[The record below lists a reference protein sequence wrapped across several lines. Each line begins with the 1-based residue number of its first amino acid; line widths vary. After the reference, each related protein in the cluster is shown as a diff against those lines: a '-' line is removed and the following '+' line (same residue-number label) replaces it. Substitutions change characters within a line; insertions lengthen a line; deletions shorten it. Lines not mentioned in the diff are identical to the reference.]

1 MGEGGGRGGWQNRR
15 FLFKE
20 HVFTRT
26 YDPDDQ
32 IMTHAQGGHA
42 AAAILIGRSDVRIW
56 GMSSAE
62 RLSRQLARAGVA
74 DVRQGAD
81 EPPSA
86 GDALVLRVDYAFEQ
100 RLVDALAERPGAVL
114 FDGPTPVAANVPA
127 AQAEAVAAAIE
138 GRDPGA
144 LPASL
149 VRLDSEG
156 LAGSYNRKLRKREV
170 AYLIPLNPQTVDEVE
185 ARSFAGSYKGVTDV
199 VTKYVWPKPARIVT
213 KWCAERR
220 ITPNAVTYVGLVLV
234 FVALW
239 AFWNGHYLS
248 GLVAAW
254 IMTFLDTVDGK
265 LARVTMTSSEF
276 GNVLDHGIDLIHP
289 PFWWLAWVIGLP
301 AAGFSGAGAEA
312 MIWIIFGGYILQ
324 RVEEGIFL
332 RLFGMH
338 MHVWRPFDSFF
349 RLITARRNP
358 NLVILTV
365 ATLFG
370 RPDVGMQLVCL
381 WIVLSFLVHT
391 AQIAQA
397 LAASRRTPVTSW
409 LDA

>member
-1 MGEGGGRGGWQNRR
+1 MTNDS
-15 FLFKE
+15 
-20 HVFTRT
+20 RT
-26 YDPDDQ
+26 APAR
-32 IMTHAQGGHA
+32 IAV
-42 AAAILIGRSDVRIW
+42 LLGRSDVRIW

-62 RLSRQLARAGVA
+62 RLTRQLNRAGVA
-74 DVRQGAD
+74 EVRDTLDGLPADADV
-81 EPPSA
+81 
-86 GDALVLRVDYAFEQ
+86 LLLRVDYAFEQ
-100 RLVDALAERPGAVL
+100 RLVDALAVRPGAAL
-114 FDGPTPVAANVPA
+114 LAGSEPVAANVTGADAP
-127 AQAEAVAAAIE
+127 AVAAAILA
-138 GRDPGA
+138 GDAAA
-144 LPASL
+144 LPAG
-149 VRLDSEG
+149 VERLDSEG
-156 LAGSYNRKLRKREV
+156 LAGSYNRKLRKREI
-170 AYLIPLNPQTVDEVE
+170 AYLIPLNERTVDEVE
-185 ARSFAGSYKGVTDV
+185 ARSFAGSYKGVTDF

-220 ITPNAVTYVGLVLV
+220 ITPNTVTYVGLALV

-239 AFWNGHYLS
+239 AFWNGFYLS

-301 AAGFSGAGAEA
+301 AAGFSGDYAGL
-312 MIWIIFGGYILQ
+312 MIAIIFGGYILQ

-370 RPDVGMQLVCL
+370 RPDVGMWLVVV

-391 AQIAQA
+391 AQIVQA
-397 LAASRRTPVTSW
+397 LIASRRGPITSW

>member
-1 MGEGGGRGGWQNRR
+1 MTNDS
-15 FLFKE
+15 
-20 HVFTRT
+20 RT
-26 YDPDDQ
+26 APAR
-32 IMTHAQGGHA
+32 MAV
-42 AAAILIGRSDVRIW
+42 LLGRSDVRIW

-62 RLSRQLARAGVA
+62 RLTRQLNRAGVA
-74 DVRQGAD
+74 EVRDTLDGLPADADV
-81 EPPSA
+81 
-86 GDALVLRVDYAFEQ
+86 LLLRVDYAFEQ
-100 RLVDALAERPGAVL
+100 RLVDALAVRPGAAL
-114 FDGPTPVAANVPA
+114 LAGTEPVAANVRGADAP
-127 AQAEAVAAAIE
+127 AVAAALLA
-138 GRDPGA
+138 GDASA
-144 LPASL
+144 LPAG
-149 VRLDSEG
+149 VERLDSEG
-156 LAGSYNRKLRKREV
+156 LAGSYNRKLRKREI
-170 AYLIPLNPQTVDEVE
+170 AYLIPLNERTVDDVE
-185 ARSFAGSYKGVTDV
+185 ARSFAGSYKGVTDF

-239 AFWNGHYLS
+239 AFWNGFYLS

-276 GNVLDHGIDLIHP
+276 GNVLDHGIDLVHP

-301 AAGFSGAGAEA
+301 AAGFSGDYAGL
-312 MIWIIFGGYILQ
+312 MIAIIFGGYILQ

-358 NLVILTV
+358 NLVILTA
-365 ATLFG
+365 ATLVG
-370 RPDVGMQLVCL
+370 RPDVGMWLVVV

-391 AQIAQA
+391 AQIVQA
-397 LAASRRTPVTSW
+397 LIASRRGPITSW